1 MMWIIPANGK
11 STITYLLGRHL
22 KIEGNDF
29 ARVVQVELDKY
40 RMEVGILEDEPK
52 RSAVA
57 GRFKTYAG
65 QQLAVT
71 GKKTDESLVD
81 VAERLDKQF
90 HWLERPFRIPQNQ
103 DVQQVVADIAQSINM
118 NHTGK
123 RRVLNGVQA
132 IIRNPIL
139 ANYYGGNSARTV
151 KIKGFDKLLMWT
163 GQFFQNIRA
172 RYVS

>member
-1 MMWIIPANGK
+1 M
-11 STITYLLGRHL
+11 

-118 NHTGK
+118 NQLMKKHKTGRSK
-123 RRVLNGVQA
+123 
-132 IIRNPIL
+132 
-139 ANYYGGNSARTV
+139 
-151 KIKGFDKLLMWT
+151 
-163 GQFFQNIRA
+163 
-172 RYVS
+172 

>member
-1 MMWIIPANGK
+1 M
-11 STITYLLGRHL
+11 

-40 RMEVGILEDEPK
+40 RIEVGILEDEPK
-52 RSAVA
+52 RQAIA

-71 GKKTDESLVD
+71 GKATKESLVD

-103 DVQQVVADIAQSINM
+103 DVQQVVVDIAESINM

-163 GQFFQNIRA
+163 GQFFQNIKA